1 MNTFARLSVSALLL
15 LSVACDDEAGQDNH
29 PLPERE
35 EGQRREVLL
44 TLKNQLVVPQGG
56 TKAAG
61 EAAGTPAGTT
71 GTTETAE
78 TTGNGVATKADTPIA
93 TTAEN
98 YIRSLDVYV
107 FGSETVDGDYTFQEL
122 FYYRDNAAVVP
133 GDWAHGI
140 NLTAATGGD
149 NATTALMKLTKGLY
163 VKIYCVAN
171 REQLY
176 GTAADGT
183 VAPYTDYQPLE
194 QSAPGQ
200 DNNTVRAGVPTET
213 DFLRLHTKPI
223 DPAAATPTGDDIL
236 VTPLPMAGAYTTALD
251 LTDFSV
257 SARTQVGFKLTRAV
271 SRFDIANDAAT
282 SKFTITGISMAQA
295 RPGASL
301 FPIRVLGSLPAVDG
315 ELITTPT
322 RTFTGDKANN
332 GLQTGAFYS
341 YASPTEDAGYLILKG
356 TYAVNQSENQEV
368 SYQIPF
374 KPEGDAEGHFLE
386 ITHNQRYT
394 IAITK
399 ADAFRL
405 DFTMTVADWND
416 DGSIDDYNPGGD
428 NTGASATVD
437 INVDPNKKVTYD
449 ETTRQITIPILSTAK
464 FELTA
469 TAGHTLTKTYTG
481 GPSVQQ
487 YDWLEVSAPAEVTKA
502 ATAQRYTFTIKG
514 GYAGGKYPDAIV
526 KVKDENSGETQTFKV
541 ITERV
546 KVPAVVNVSID
557 PDKKNAYDETTRVVT
572 MYLSQG
578 TRFEVTTDA
587 DYTLAKTYSGSSTAQ
602 QQDWLVMSAPVES
615 GTSLTYRFSAKS
627 DYDYVSNEY
636 PGVTLQIDGKINEDK
651 QLLTIVP
658 KMVAPILAATTYTL
672 AADANT
678 AIPYIDIKATGF
690 GGSVISGPDW
700 LTYDKVNSDATVT
713 TYRVSLDPNKQGI
726 AFPGDLPA
734 DQTITVANK
743 KDGTLTANA
752 TVSFTDVAR
761 AETDL
766 LGYDVKETDDDS
778 YRVKTTGKTI
788 SLVTYSMFKPNITT
802 AYADG
807 YGSGNN
813 WLPAPASPSKTE
825 LVNNRHKYTYSI
837 VIPAATGTDATY
849 QLHKGTVTVKNGAT
863 TVKTYTVW
871 RGVSNKPYLT
881 NNPDNPY
888 YTAIKKGSYWWA
900 PVNCGAKRIAKN
912 GSTDTVDGIGNLYQW
927 GRKDPTNFGSTA
939 AQGPQSSSSPNNNIF
954 YRNNNSPN
962 DWLSPKNDNL
972 WQNGLNDPCPDGY
985 RVPTLDELKTLGSGT
1000 FGGGLLKITADSSYP
1015 DLVLPAAGL
1024 KDGRDA
1030 SEYSKGTIGYYW
1042 SSTVSGTNACHAH
1055 FTDGTALGA
1064 SDNYR
1069 AYGFFVR
1076 CIRK

>member
-15 LSVACDDEAGQDNH
+15 LSVACSDEAGQDNR
-29 PLPERE
+29 PLPEGE

-44 TLKNQLVVPQGG
+44 TLKNQLAVPQGG

-61 EAAGTPAGTT
+61 EAAGTPEGTT
-71 GTTETAE
+71 GTTGATG
-78 TTGNGVATKADTPIA
+78 TTGNGATTKVDATTKADTPIA

-98 YIRSLDVYV
+98 YIRSLDIYV
-107 FGSETVDGDYTFQEL
+107 FGSETEDGDYTFQEL

-140 NLTAATGGD
+140 NLTAVAGGD
-149 NATTALMKLTKGLY
+149 NATTALMKLTKGIY
-163 VKIYCVAN
+163 VKLYCVAN

-176 GTAADGT
+176 GTAPDGT
-183 VAPYTDYQPLE
+183 VASYTDFQPLT

-200 DNNTVRAGVPTET
+200 DNNTVKPGIPTEN

-236 VTPLPMAGAYTTALD
+236 VTPLPMAGSYTTALD

-257 SARTQVGFKLTRAV
+257 SARTQVGFKLTRTV
-271 SRFDIANDAAT
+271 SRFDVRNDAKQ
-282 SKFTITGISMAQA
+282 SKLTITGISMAQA

-301 FPIRVLGSLPAVDG
+301 FPIRVLGTLPTAGDG

-322 RTFTGDKANN
+322 RPFTGDKANK

-341 YASPTEDAGYLILKG
+341 YASPTEDGGYLILKG

-368 SYQIPF
+368 SYRIPF
-374 KPEGDAEGHFLE
+374 KPEGDTEGHFLE
-386 ITHNQRYT
+386 ITQNHRYT

-428 NTGASATVD
+428 NTGTTAAVD
-437 INVDPNKKVTYD
+437 ISVDPNKKVTYD

-487 YDWLEVSAPAEVTKA
+487 YDWLEVSAPTEVTKA
-502 ATAQRYTFTIKG
+502 ATAQRYTFTIKS

-526 KVKDENSGETQTFKV
+526 KVKDGDSGETQTFKV
-541 ITERV
+541 MSDRI

-557 PDKKNAYDETTRVVT
+557 PDKKNAYDETTHAVT

-587 DYTLAKTYSGSSTAQ
+587 DYTLAKTYSGGSTAQ

-636 PGVTLQIDGKINEDK
+636 PEVTLEINGKINEDK

-658 KMVAPILAATTYTL
+658 RMVAPVLAATTYTL
-672 AADANT
+672 AAGANT

-700 LTYDKVNSDATVT
+700 LTYDKVGSDATVT
-713 TYRVSLDPNKQGI
+713 TYRVS
-726 AFPGDLPA
+726 
-734 DQTITVANK
+734 
-743 KDGTLTANA
+743 
-752 TVSFTDVAR
+752 
-761 AETDL
+761 
-766 LGYDVKETDDDS
+766 
-778 YRVKTTGKTI
+778 
-788 SLVTYSMFKPNITT
+788 SLMI
-802 AYADG
+802 
-807 YGSGNN
+807 
-813 WLPAPASPSKTE
+813 L
-825 LVNNRHKYTYSI
+825 
-837 VIPAATGTDATY
+837 
-849 QLHKGTVTVKNGAT
+849 
-863 TVKTYTVW
+863 
-871 RGVSNKPYLT
+871 
-881 NNPDNPY
+881 
-888 YTAIKKGSYWWA
+888 
-900 PVNCGAKRIAKN
+900 
-912 GSTDTVDGIGNLYQW
+912 
-927 GRKDPTNFGSTA
+927 
-939 AQGPQSSSSPNNNIF
+939 
-954 YRNNNSPN
+954 RN
-962 DWLSPKNDNL
+962 
-972 WQNGLNDPCPDGY
+972 
-985 RVPTLDELKTLGSGT
+985 ELKS
-1000 FGGGLLKITADSSYP
+1000 
-1015 DLVLPAAGL
+1015 
-1024 KDGRDA
+1024 
-1030 SEYSKGTIGYYW
+1030 
-1042 SSTVSGTNACHAH
+1042 
-1055 FTDGTALGA
+1055 
-1064 SDNYR
+1064 
-1069 AYGFFVR
+1069 FFR
-1076 CIRK
+1076 N